1 MNTQSNSEALPL
13 TNCSAFEEW
22 WQDHG
27 LRADPP
33 VLEMAYKEIAFKG
46 WIAAAEKCAVV
57 CEFWGDKSRSVI
69 ITNFLP
75 NDQVELP
82 PKGGSESKKGVVGG

>member
-1 MNTQSNSEALPL
+1 MNTSTNSEALPL

-22 WQDHG
+22 WQECG
-27 LRADPP
+27 LRADLP

-46 WIAAAEKCAVV
+46 WVTAAEKCAIV

-75 NDQVELP
+75 NTPAHP
-82 PKGGSESKKGVVGG
+82 PKVG

>member
-1 MNTQSNSEALPL
+1 MSDLIKEQIQEDIITFAA
-13 TNCSAFEEW
+13 TCSAFEEW
-22 WQDHG
+22 WQEHG

-46 WIAAAEKCAVV
+46 WVAAAAKCATV
-57 CEFWGDKSRSVI
+57 CEFWGDKSRSII

-75 NDQVELP
+75 N
-82 PKGGSESKKGVVGG
+82 SEH

>member
-1 MNTQSNSEALPL
+1 MNTKSNSEALPL

-46 WIAAAEKCAVV
+46 WVAAAEKCAIV

-69 ITNFLP
+69 LTTFLP
-75 NDQVELP
+75 NAEVSH
-82 PKGGSESKKGVVGG
+82 GGPDGSK